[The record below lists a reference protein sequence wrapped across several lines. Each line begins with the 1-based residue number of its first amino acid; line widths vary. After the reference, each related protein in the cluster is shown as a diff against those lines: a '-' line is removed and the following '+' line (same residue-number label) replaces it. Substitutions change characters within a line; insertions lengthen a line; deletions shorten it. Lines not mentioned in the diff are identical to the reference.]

1 MNDRYDIRNIYPEI
15 EDNITITG
23 DLTKLFD
30 KKQFNIL
37 FHKGII
43 REYGSDGYVSYIK
56 MENLFTL
63 DDVKN
68 KIEEILK
75 DSDEE

>member
-1 MNDRYDIRNIYPEI
+1 MYDIRNIYPEI

-23 DLTKLFD
+23 VLTNIFD
-30 KKQFNIL
+30 EKQFKIL

-43 REYGSDGYVSYIK
+43 REYGNDGYVSYIR

-75 DSDEE
+75 EVE